1 MPRILRACMCVCIL
15 ISAYLHQQVSLM
27 FLLCADDR
35 SQYKI
40 VLQQLIVLS
49 FDHDKETNLLRVWAT
64 GKVHWKN
71 ILLEALCLMQAKR
84 IVHRLGLNFTDLE
97 QQYLPKNHYTA
108 SYVHV
113 IVKLL
118 YFVCEQLTVAE
129 CKSLVECMTKKYA
142 SIRNFIYSD
151 DGEHLEIYLM
161 HWLWENVID
170 IGQSDNK

>member
-1 MPRILRACMCVCIL
+1 M
-15 ISAYLHQQVSLM
+15 HQQVSLM